1 MNPLKKLAGQTA
13 MYGLPTIIGRLL
25 SYALVPLLSYI
36 YGKPAEFGLNIE
48 FYSYISFLNVL
59 FTYGMET
66 ALFNFSISES
76 NKELVYSTALRSVIV
91 STLLLSLPFLFFSG
105 SIAELLRYPGHYEYI
120 LFAIL
125 IVATDA
131 IAAVPFAKLRE
142 QGKAKRFAKLKMMN
156 VILQLLITLFFVG
169 VCKYYFDTDPQSFL
183 GGLYN
188 PEIGIAYVFI
198 ANLVANLVSLI
209 FLLPELTRVKYG
221 FDFAMWK
228 RMMSYALPLLIVGFA
243 GMINETMDRI
253 LLKYLLP
260 QGIGETQVGIY
271 GACYK
276 ISILMTLFVMA
287 FRYAAEPFFFSE
299 QKNENAK
306 KLYGKV
312 MTYFVIFCLIIF
324 LGTTMNISWIQ
335 YFVGPEYRAG
345 LPVVP
350 ILLLAN
356 LFLGMYFN
364 LSIWYKLTGRTRFG
378 MYLTL
383 FGAAIT
389 LILNFAWIPSSNVY
403 IGGFMGSAWATLICY
418 GTMMII
424 SYFIGQK
431 YYPVEYEEL
440 KVLCYLA
447 FAIGLYFA
455 GTFIDTDSILLDLVL
470 KNSLLLVYLIVVIIV
485 EKPGQLLRRK
495 PVETNPL
502 S

>member
-13 MYGLPTIIGRLL
+13 LYGLPTIFGRLL

-36 YGKPAEFGLNIE
+36 YGKPAEFGKNIE
-48 FYSYISFLNVL
+48 FYSYISFFNVL

-66 ALFNFSISES
+66 ALFNFSSSES
-76 NKELVYSTALRSVIV
+76 NKEMVYSTALRSMIV
-91 STLLLSLPFLFFSG
+91 STILLSLPFLFFAG
-105 SIAELLRYPGHYEYI
+105 NLAEVLRYPGHYEYVW
-120 LFAIL
+120 FAIL
-125 IVATDA
+125 IVGTDA
-131 IAAVPFAKLRE
+131 VAAIPFAKLRE
-142 QGKAKRFAKLKMMN
+142 QNKARRFATLKLVNIIMQMA
-156 VILQLLITLFFVG
+156 ITVFFIG
-169 VCKYYFDTDPQSFL
+169 ICKFYREHDPGSFL
-183 GGLYN
+183 GKLYN

-198 ANLVANLVSLI
+198 ANLAANV
-209 FLLPELTRVKYG
+209 FTLLLLSPELARVKNG
-221 FDFAMWK
+221 FDRELWK
-228 RMMSYALPLLIVGFA
+228 RMMRYALPLIIVGLG
-243 GMINETMDRI
+243 GMVNETMDRI

-260 QGIGETQVGIY
+260 PGIGETQLGIY

-287 FRYAAEPFFFSE
+287 FRYAAEPFFFSQ

-306 KLYGKV
+306 SLYGKV

-335 YFVGPEYRAG
+335 YFVGPKYREG

-350 ILLLAN
+350 ILLMAN

-364 LSIWYKLTGRTRFG
+364 LSIWYKLTGRTKFG

-389 LILNFAWIPSSNVY
+389 LILNFAWIPSTNVHF
-403 IGGFMGSAWATLICY
+403 GGFMGSAWATLICY
-418 GTMMII
+418 GTMMVL

-431 YYPVEYEEL
+431 YYPVEYNVA
-440 KVLCYLA
+440 KVLGYLA
-447 FAIGLYFA
+447 LAIALYFA
-455 GTFIDTDSILLDLVL
+455 GTFIDTGKIVLDLAL
-470 KNSLLLVYLIVVIIV
+470 KNTLLLLYLFIVVVV
-485 EKPGQLLRRK
+485 EKPQHMLRRK
-495 PVETNPL
+495 SPGPNPL